1 MFGTV
6 LGGTRGETQA
16 GSVYTLDAIDTVS
29 CKVQQASLEFLAHGI
44 AFDPSL
50 TSRLATFEKRGPG
63 GAVVNIGRDGAL
75 TVERRVL
82 PSPGRHFY
90 GHAAFSGDGKQ
101 VFVVESDLANHQ
113 GVMTVRESETLAM
126 LGEFPTYGVDPHDC
140 VLLDDKRTLCIT
152 NAGGIIGSVDDA
164 CVTLV
169 DSVTHKLV
177 QKFSFGDPKIN
188 AGHVAIRADKSFAV
202 VSAPR
207 AGLDTNTSVGGITL
221 RSAPNRPE
229 RMRSP
234 KALTENQLVGESLS
248 VCMVQD
254 TVIVTTPEANL
265 VTFWSLKRGKL
276 LGSLSLEFPR
286 GVLAAPEK
294 GTVLISYG
302 RRMPCLAAVNLEA
315 RELMPAIRLPEGV
328 CSGSHLYAYHQ
339 G

>member
-16 GSVYTLDAIDTVS
+16 GSVFTLDAVDTVA
-29 CKVQQASLEFLAHGI
+29 CKVQRVSFDFLAHGI
-44 AFDPSL
+44 AFDPRL
-50 TSRLATFEKRGPG
+50 ASRLATFEKRGPG
-63 GAVVNIGRDGAL
+63 GAVVNVAPDGAL

-82 PSPGRHFY
+82 PSPGRRFY

-101 VFVVESDLANHQ
+101 VFVVESDLASHQ
-113 GVMTVRESETLAM
+113 GVMTIREGQTLA
-126 LGEFPTYGVDPHDC
+126 LRGEFPTYGADPHDC
-140 VLLDDKRTLCIT
+140 VLLEDKRTLCIT
-152 NAGGIIGSVDDA
+152 NAGGTLGSNDDA

-207 AGLDTNTSVGGITL
+207 AGLDVNASVGGITL

-234 KALTENQLVGESLS
+234 KALTEKELIGESLS
-248 VCMVQD
+248 VCIMQD

-265 VTFWSLKRGKL
+265 ITFWSLKHGKL
-276 LGSLSLEFPR
+276 LGRLSLEFPR

-294 GTVLISYG
+294 GSVLISYG

-315 RELMPAIRLPEGV
+315 REVMPEIRLPEGV
-328 CSGSHLYAYHQ
+328 CSGSHLYAYQ
-339 G
+339 QA